1 MKRRSK
7 NNTRHDNIYTL
18 KMWPH
23 SLAAHAY
30 IQRLVIRSKM
40 DEIVQVCKWFARYI
54 VYPFFFS
61 NESGISSLELVV
73 VVVVVVGLGFNKQ
86 FTHSFRLMHLAASM
100 SFAISLS
107 CFCCATETKTKR
119 SDIIIS
125 NIIIF
130 HFTNTF
136 RVSFF
141 FRFPFFYLYHF
152 RLPVCCC
159 YKYAFIALLYAN
171 LVEYLDQKY
180 IDFRVDTVEE
190 EHADHSS
197 PSARTKKLKFDSF
210 RFVFFS
216 QILKITN

>member
-141 FRFPFFYLYHF
+141 FAFLFFTYTTFVCLFAAATNMRLLHCYTLTQLNILIRNISIFEWILWKKNTRTTRHLPLAQKNSNLIHF
-152 RLPVCCC
+152 VLFFFL
-159 YKYAFIALLYAN
+159 KY
-171 LVEYLDQKY
+171 
-180 IDFRVDTVEE
+180 
-190 EHADHSS
+190 
-197 PSARTKKLKFDSF
+197 
-210 RFVFFS
+210 
-216 QILKITN
+216 